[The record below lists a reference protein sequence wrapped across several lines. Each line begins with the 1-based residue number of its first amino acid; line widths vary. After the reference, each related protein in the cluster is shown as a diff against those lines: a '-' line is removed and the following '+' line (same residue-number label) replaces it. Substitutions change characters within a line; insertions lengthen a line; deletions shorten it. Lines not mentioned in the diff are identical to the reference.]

1 MTENKKNY
9 HTIRYGNKD
18 GEIKFGHITDTNE
31 LDAFIVKSGVE
42 PNHYIEMCS
51 TGKPHLKNGTICRS
65 TGSFQVK
72 AGDHVKSS
80 GNSTTEENYAVYFE
94 AVDGDITF
102 NAPNGRI
109 KLVAQNI
116 ELVANG
122 FDGKNGT
129 IIGSADEKII
139 LNSKGTIDISA
150 GVSAKIFSND
160 TVNVVGKA
168 ILNIYGGLIDAAD
181 GATSKIGSKGGSKNE
196 EVQRK

>member
-1 MTENKKNY
+1 MSKKNEC
-9 HTIRYGNKD
+9 TIRYGNKD
-18 GEIKFGHITDTNE
+18 GELKFGHITEGDE
-31 LDAFIVKSGVE
+31 IDAFIVRSGTE

-51 TGKPHLKNGTICRS
+51 TGKPHLKHGTICRS

-72 AGDHVKSS
+72 AGDNVKSS
-80 GNSTTEENYAVYFE
+80 GNSKTKENYAIYFE

-116 ELVANG
+116 EFVANG

-139 LNSKGTIDISA
+139 LNSKGTIDINA

-160 TVNVVGKA
+160 TVNVIGKA

-196 EVQRK
+196 DNQKK